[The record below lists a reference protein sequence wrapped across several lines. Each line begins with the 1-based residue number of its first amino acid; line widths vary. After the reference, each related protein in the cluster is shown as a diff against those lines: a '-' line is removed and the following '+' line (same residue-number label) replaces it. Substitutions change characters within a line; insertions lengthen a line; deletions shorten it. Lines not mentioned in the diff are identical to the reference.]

1 MRVVVITE
9 PPVVLTLDD
18 AKEHLSVDADDTHD
32 DDKIE
37 AFVAAA
43 TAHVAGVDGWLGRS
57 LGKQTL
63 EARLCGFSTWI
74 KLPYGPVLSV
84 MSIKYD
90 DAEGIE
96 QTLDPSQYS
105 VHGDMICR
113 AANVSWPAV
122 ASGPESVRVQYEAGY
137 ADGKVP
143 TPIIQAIK
151 LMVGDFYRFTE
162 SAAAGA
168 TNKVPMSATVERLLA
183 PFRVWCL

>member
-9 PPVVLTLDD
+9 PTDILPLED
-18 AKEHLSVDADDTHD
+18 AKAHIAIDADDTHD

-37 AFVAAA
+37 AYVAAA
-43 TAHVAGVDGWLGRS
+43 TAHVDGPAGWLGRS

-63 EARLCGFSTWI
+63 EVRLCGFSTWI
-74 KLPYGPVLSV
+74 KLQYGPVLSV
-84 MSIKYD
+84 LSVKYD
-90 DAEGIE
+90 DADGAE

-122 ASGPESVRVQYEAGY
+122 APGPESVRVRYGAGY
-137 ADGKVP
+137 DDGKVP

-162 SAAAGA
+162 SATIGA
-168 TNKVPMSATVERLLA
+168 TYKVPMSATVERLLA
-183 PFRVWCL
+183 PYRVWHI